1 MGIYVFLWFWFV
13 FLAIVTAIQ
22 VVYRLAVLFTP
33 CMREYLLRAR
43 ARLAPMY
50 QIQAICRK
58 FKLGDWFI
66 LYQLGKNIDPMIF
79 REFIK
84 DLYEK
89 LENEKQ
95 DGSEMW
101 TLPKS

>member
-1 MGIYVFLWFWFV
+1 M
-13 FLAIVTAIQ
+13 
-22 VVYRLAVLFTP
+22 YRLAVLFTP

-50 QIQAICRK
+50 QVQAICRK

-79 REFIK
+79 REFMAELHK
-84 DLYEK
+84 KMED
-89 LENEKQ
+89 
-95 DGSEMW
+95 SE
-101 TLPKS
+101 SF